1 METILGPFHPHLE
14 DAFVEEILHFKGEAP
29 LCRLLTLVPSDS
41 LRRRL
46 KTLLT
51 RERQLTLL
59 NLQILTFHQLSLALF
74 AEANG
79 PLAPV
84 LYEDLFLE
92 EALRQIIR
100 ARAPGTAA
108 FAGIE
113 ERVGGCAAL
122 WQTLRDLRDG
132 LVESA
137 VAREALGEG
146 HFAQRTS
153 QRTSDLLELFQT
165 LQRSCSEKNISDRS
179 NLDKSATAQV
189 PQSRF
194 LKQFSHIFY
203 YGFYDLTQIQIEFF
217 DAVARRYSTTLL
229 FPLLSSRPPH
239 DGWSFAERFYQRHV
253 QGHGG
258 QDTARNLIEEPAQ
271 TGALPVTFAV
281 FDQSAQRTFRA
292 LPVNWHCT
300 IFNTFG
306 IHDEVSAA
314 AKEILRLVAE
324 GTGLEEIGI
333 VARSLDSYGA
343 TIKEVFAR
351 HQIPIGAAI
360 EEPLVQ
366 FPLTKAA
373 ILLLNLPAKD
383 YLRSDVIEL
392 LSSPYFRLG
401 ARGSEGVEF
410 RPELWDLA
418 TRELAICKGIREWQ
432 RLERYTAKDLLLPQI
447 STDDEPRSIK
457 IPAAQVRAL
466 LTIVNGL
473 ASDLTRLP
481 PLASWAQ
488 YAALW
493 KDLLKQYLGIVQGA
507 VDGTGMETM
516 IGAQIAT
523 ILDQMAGLDAVHGG
537 VSLPEFSRTFHHWLE
552 RCALVASPQNLRG
565 VAVLNATAARGLKF
579 RALFIVGMNEGV
591 FPRTIREDPFL
602 RDRDREVLERDLGY
616 KISQKFAAFDEEKL
630 LFTLLVHAARE
641 RLYCSF
647 QRADESGRVL
657 APSWYLA
664 ELKRAL
670 GAEGAKQTKE
680 VTIPRSITDKT
691 RDEPFGDEKLLLPD
705 ELAIRLSLA
714 GEEATSL
721 VEATNLSPGLY
732 KSGIKAI
739 NRLDLN
745 TQKLNEYDGMM
756 TAIEDYRRYFSQR
769 GFSPTSLEIYDRCP
783 FQYFARHVLGLER
796 LETPE
801 ESTGPSVAE
810 YGDLGHAILK
820 TTYQELI
827 DGGYFRKNA
836 PPIDTAALLAAAA
849 QSAFAEYESE
859 HPVGYR
865 LTWENLCESLTG
877 IIRGVIDR
885 DLKELR
891 ASAYIP
897 VGVEVAITDRF
908 PTNWPQLLHGIP
920 LRGRMDRI
928 DIDPT
933 GHRLRIVD
941 YKFKLGASPSSADRD
956 LRRAA
961 LRGEKLQPPLY
972 ALLGERWAGVH
983 GTNGGALSVETS
995 FFYIAPNW
1003 KDGPLLI
1010 KSFLSGE
1017 LSGKFDEEIKK
1028 TVSHLV
1034 RGIQSGHFFM
1044 QRGEYCHYCEVA
1056 EICRKNHP
1064 PSLWR
1069 AENDPIAEAQRRL
1082 HDNDP
1087 KDLPKHI

>member
-1 METILGPFHPHLE
+1 MQTILGPFHPHLE
-14 DAFVEEILHFKGEAP
+14 DAWVEEILRFKGEAP

-79 PLAPV
+79 PVAPV

-92 EALRQIIR
+92 ETLRQIIR

-108 FAGIE
+108 FVGIE
-113 ERVGGCAAL
+113 ERAGGCGAL

-132 LVESA
+132 LVDPA
-137 VAREALGEG
+137 VAREALREG

-165 LQRSCSEKNISDRS
+165 LQRSCSEKSISDRS

-189 PQSRF
+189 PHSRF
-194 LKQFSHIFY
+194 LKQFSHVFY

-217 DAVARRYSTTLL
+217 DAVAQHYPTTLL

-239 DGWSFAERFYQRHV
+239 DGWSFAERFYQRYV
-253 QGHGG
+253 QGRGG
-258 QDTARNLIEEPAQ
+258 RDTARNLVDEPAR

-292 LPVNWHCT
+292 LPANWHCT

-306 IHDEVSAA
+306 VHDEVSAA

-324 GTGLEEIGI
+324 GTGFEEIGV

-343 TIKEVFAR
+343 TIKEIFAR

-392 LSSPYFRLG
+392 LSSPYFQLG

-410 RPELWDLA
+410 RPDLWDLTA
-418 TRELAICKGIREWQ
+418 RELAICKGIREWQ

-447 STDDEPRSIK
+447 STDDEPRLIK

-466 LTIVNGL
+466 LRIVSGL
-473 ASDLTRLP
+473 ASDLTHLP
-481 PLASWAQ
+481 PLASWSQ
-488 YAALW
+488 YAAWW
-493 KDLLKQYLGIVQGA
+493 KGLLKQYLGIA
-507 VDGTGMETM
+507 READGTGTEAM
-516 IGAQIAT
+516 IAMQIAT
-523 ILDQMAGLDAVHGG
+523 ILDQMAGLDAVHAG
-537 VSLPEFSRTFHHWLE
+537 VSLPDFSRTFHHWLE
-552 RCALVASPQNLRG
+552 RSSLVASPHNLRG

-591 FPRTIREDPFL
+591 FPRTIREDAFL

-630 LFTLLVHAARE
+630 LFTLLVQAAQE

-647 QRADESGRVL
+647 QRADESGRAL

-680 VTIPRSITDKT
+680 ATIPRSITDKT
-691 RDEPFGDEKLLLPD
+691 HDEPFSDENLLLPD

-714 GEEATSL
+714 GEETTSL
-721 VEATNLSPGLY
+721 VEAANLSPGLY
-732 KSGIKAI
+732 KPGIKALE
-739 NRLDLN
+739 RLDLS
-745 TQKLNEYDGMM
+745 TQKLNEYDGVMA
-756 TAIEDYRRYFSQR
+756 AIEDYRRHLSQS
-769 GFSPTSLEIYDRCP
+769 GLSPTSLEIYGRCP
-783 FQYFARHVLGLER
+783 FQYFARQVIGLER

-801 ESTGPSVAE
+801 ESAGPSVAE

-849 QSAFAEYESE
+849 QSAFAKYESE

-865 LTWENLCESLTG
+865 LAWETLCEGLTG
-877 IIRGVIDR
+877 IIRAVIDR

-891 ASAYIP
+891 ASGYTP
-897 VGVEVAITDRF
+897 VGVEVALTDRF
-908 PTNWPQLLHGIP
+908 PANWPQPLNGFA

-933 GHRLRIVD
+933 KHRLRIVD

-956 LRRAA
+956 LRKAA

-972 ALLGERWAGVH
+972 SLLGERWAGAH

-995 FFYIAPNW
+995 FFYVAPNW

-1010 KSFLSGE
+1010 KSFLSEE
-1017 LSGKFDEEIKK
+1017 LSGKLGEEIKK

-1034 RGIQSGHFFM
+1034 KGIQSGHFFM
-1044 QRGEYCHYCEVA
+1044 QRGEHCQYCEVA

-1069 AENDPIAEAQRRL
+1069 AENDPIAEAHRRL
-1082 HDNDP
+1082 HDIDL
-1087 KDLPKHI
+1087 KDL